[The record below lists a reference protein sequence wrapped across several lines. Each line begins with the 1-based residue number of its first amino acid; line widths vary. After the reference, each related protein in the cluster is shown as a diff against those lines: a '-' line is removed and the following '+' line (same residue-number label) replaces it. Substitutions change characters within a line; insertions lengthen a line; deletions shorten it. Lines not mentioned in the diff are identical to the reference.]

1 MNDFMYDPMAVR
13 QQPVDP
19 AALAAAKQQ
28 QAMSGAIGSMGMA
41 FNPFSSQN
49 RAFPSS
55 AVYNSPMA
63 MNAANGIYGSPQMR
77 QNSVAYMKGDLDKDG
92 TLNDYEANR
101 QANIDEAMA
110 QQ

>member
-1 MNDFMYDPMAVR
+1 MVMNDFMYDPMAAR
-13 QQPVDP
+13 QQPIDP

-28 QAMSGAIGSMGMA
+28 QAMSSAIGSMGMA

-77 QNSVAYMKGDLDKDG
+77 QQSVMMVDQNGDGEITQGDVI
-92 TLNDYEANR
+92 EARINGYK
-101 QANIDEAMA
+101 E
-110 QQ
+110 

>member
-28 QAMSGAIGSMGMA
+28 QVMGGAISSMGMA
-41 FNPFSSQN
+41 RNPFQN
-49 RAFPSS
+49 S

-77 QNSVAYMKGDLDKDG
+77 QQSVMMVDQNGDGEITQGDII
-92 TLNDYEANR
+92 EARINGYK
-101 QANIDEAMA
+101 E
-110 QQ
+110 